1 MITKNRFKGT
11 SKNTNFFG
19 FLMFPKIGGTGFP
32 ARGDRLESLSHQIQF
47 SDFMVSGCI
56 FRGFHKYS
64 ANLLR
69 NNRGFSLI
77 EALMAFALLSFGIL
91 AIVGTSGVVMDKNED
106 SRKKSIAITLS
117 QDKIEY
123 IKGLGQAWLLD
134 GADGL
139 DSPDLV
145 SGTWTA
151 NPGGE
156 TVDSAGNAAA
166 SGSIYDRTWT
176 ISPVAGSNFLYEVTV
191 NMSWED
197 KGTQTLQLITRITQ

>member
-1 MITKNRFKGT
+1 MIYMK
-11 SKNTNFFG
+11 
-19 FLMFPKIGGTGFP
+19 KIKSL
-32 ARGDRLESLSHQIQF
+32 ARLI
-47 SDFMVSGCI
+47 
-56 FRGFHKYS
+56 
-64 ANLLR
+64 R
-69 NNRGFSLI
+69 NERGFSLV

-91 AIVGTSGVVMDKNED
+91 AIAGTSGVVMDKNED
-106 SRKKSIAITLS
+106 SRKKSIAITLA

-139 DSPDLV
+139 DSPDLI

-156 TVDSAGNAAA
+156 TVDSQGNAAV
-166 SGSIYDRTWT
+166 SGSTYDRAWT

-197 KGTQTLQLITRITQ
+197 KGTQAVQLITQITQ